1 MANIAGKHKCHDPS
15 VTIMKMNG
23 FGCILWNAIL
33 ITTGT
38 LPLVRAVGGISFH
51 CLQPLKIGPCLG
63 KFQRFFFNTSSL
75 QCEVFAW
82 GGCFGG
88 QNNFETYDS
97 CLRECACDLPKDEG
111 PCFGSSPS
119 WFHEGGTCKQ
129 FVWRGCGGNANRFDS
144 RLHCAKLCL

>member
-1 MANIAGKHKCHDPS
+1 
-15 VTIMKMNG
+15 MKMNV

-33 ITTGT
+33 ITAGT

-97 CLRECACDLPKDEG
+97 CLRECACGLPKDGG

-119 WFHEGGTCKQ
+119 WFHEDGTCKQ
-129 FVWRGCGGNANRFDS
+129 FVWRGQEQTAVTKNFSHEDPVVTRATRLIQQS
-144 RLHCAKLCL
+144 RDKC